1 MYNTSIKNEWKQ
13 ELSST
18 SSHLFFCIQSVTLS
32 QSRPENCPQPLL
44 LEISGPGSPLLSAQQ
59 ICLIHQQHVHLVVW
73 HLLHV
78 WLLAAHIKLLIKRKL
93 NVSTYRPYQLLLK
106 VLLCQCVKQIAGA
119 IQDGKRHHLNYFQQV
134 IYHFCNNRFV
144 LHHRGVNTVQV
155 PTRSGHLNSKGFLP
169 STIWTMTSLQKEQ
182 KQE

>member
-18 SSHLFFCIQSVTLS
+18 SSHLFFCIQSATLS

-78 WLLAAHIKLLIKRKL
+78 WLLAAHVKLLIKRKL
-93 NVSTYRPYQLLLK
+93 NVSTYRLYQLLLK
-106 VLLCQCVKQIAGA
+106 VLLCQCVKQIAGPSKMANA
-119 IQDGKRHHLNYFQQV
+119 IIWIIFNK
-134 IYHFCNNRFV
+134 
-144 LHHRGVNTVQV
+144 
-155 PTRSGHLNSKGFLP
+155 S
-169 STIWTMTSLQKEQ
+169 STISATTDLCFITEV
-182 KQE
+182 